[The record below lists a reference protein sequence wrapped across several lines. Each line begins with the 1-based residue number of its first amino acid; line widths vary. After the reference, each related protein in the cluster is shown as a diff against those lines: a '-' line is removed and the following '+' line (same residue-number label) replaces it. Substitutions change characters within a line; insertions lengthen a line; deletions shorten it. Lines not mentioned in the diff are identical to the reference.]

1 MQLGYIGY
9 LNSIVLSSIGFY
21 SPGLQY
27 STGEDGTLMP
37 ACYIPKMCWLTIYS
51 IGPVYTHKTGG
62 LCMSFDRIAQLF
74 PWATNQTRKKKI
86 SGKPFFAIQLLPRG
100 VLHILYNIQQ
110 IGCDGSSFYFQTQK
124 GHQERHVWHHPS
136 TRRKPNKQKRIQHCG
151 YYDNMLYSLIQS
163 KTKDDTRRQ

>member
-1 MQLGYIGY
+1 
-9 LNSIVLSSIGFY
+9 
-21 SPGLQY
+21 
-27 STGEDGTLMP
+27 MP
-37 ACYIPKMCWLTIYS
+37 SCYIPKMCWLTIYS

-74 PWATNQTRKKKI
+74 PWATASKREKKNKRKAFLRYI
-86 SGKPFFAIQLLPRG
+86 APAPARTTYTI
-100 VLHILYNIQQ
+100 VYNIQQ

-163 KTKDDTRRQ
+163 KTKDNTRRSVSYSILD